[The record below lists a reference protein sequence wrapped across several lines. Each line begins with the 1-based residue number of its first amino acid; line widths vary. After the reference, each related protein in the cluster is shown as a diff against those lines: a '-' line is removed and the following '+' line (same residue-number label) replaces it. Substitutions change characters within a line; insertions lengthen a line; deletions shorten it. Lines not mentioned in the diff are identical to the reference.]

1 MIENAHIYFNQSGTP
16 VADKFD
22 DIYFSPF
29 DGLAEST
36 FVFVEK
42 NHIIERL
49 HNHDQNHFVIA
60 ETGFG
65 TGLNFLNTWQ
75 QFESCENKTVKK
87 LHFISFEK
95 YPIKKSDLEQ
105 SLAVWPSLKPY
116 AEQLVTLYPVAM
128 QGCHRLEFANGAIVL
143 DLWFGDIK
151 DTLPQICFQEK
162 GIIDAWYLDG
172 FTPRKNPDMWQQSLF
187 NAMADLGR
195 HNCTF
200 ATFTASSFVQKGL
213 IESGFN
219 VKKHKGFGYK
229 REMISG
235 RLTTV
240 NNKFSEPKYYPRDSA
255 EIKKVAIIGGGIAT
269 ASLALSLSKRSA
281 EFEVFC
287 KDDKVA
293 MGASHNHQGA
303 LYPHLQANF
312 SRESQF
318 YAHCFFYARRCFDD
332 ILAKGYEF
340 PYQWCGVL
348 LHGINAEKQKR
359 QKSLIDQNNWPSE
372 LIRYVTPEQASNI
385 ANVITPYSG
394 LFIEQGGWINP
405 PKLVEAML
413 DCSQANNPF
422 TINTNTKIEKFYQK
436 ENLWYLFDGQKEHGP
451 FSQIIV
457 AAGEHSDIFEQ
468 TKSLDLHPVRGQ
480 VSHIKATEQSA
491 KLSTVLCH
499 KGYFTP
505 QYLDHHCIG
514 ATFTKNSKKTHI
526 SEDDNDTNLKQVTDF
541 YGECEFTQGLNDI
554 TSAKAAIRCTSFDH
568 MPLVGQITDIKNY
581 QSSFATLRHGSKY
594 GYLPYNSSTSGLY
607 VFTGLGA
614 RGLCSAPLSAEL
626 LCSEMFNEPL
636 PIDLAMNEALH
647 PARFIVRDLKR
658 NKI

>member
-22 DIYFSPF
+22 DIYFSTD
-29 DGLAEST
+29 DGLAESS

-42 NHIIERL
+42 NRIIERFC
-49 HNHDQNHFVIA
+49 NHDQNHFAIA

-75 QFESCENKTVKK
+75 QFENSENKTVKK

-95 YPIKKSDLEQ
+95 YPIKKSDLAQ
-105 SLAVWPSLKPY
+105 SLAAWPSLKPY
-116 AEQLVTLYPVAM
+116 AEQLVDLYPVAM
-128 QGCHRLEFANGAIVL
+128 QGCHRLEFSNGSIVL
-143 DLWFGDIK
+143 DLWFGDIQ

-172 FTPRKNPDMWQQSLF
+172 FAPSKNPDMWQQSLF
-187 NAMADLGR
+187 NGMANLGR

-200 ATFTASSFVQKGL
+200 ATFTASGFVRRGL
-213 IESGFN
+213 IEAGFE
-219 VKKHKGFGYK
+219 VKKHKGFGRK

-235 RLTTV
+235 QL
-240 NNKFSEPKYYPRDSA
+240 NNANDKFSEPKYYPRDNVD
-255 EIKKVAIIGGGIAT
+255 INKIAIIGGGIAT
-269 ASLALSLSKRSA
+269 SSLALSLSKRNT

-287 KDDKVA
+287 KDEKVA

-318 YAHCFFYARRCFDD
+318 YAHSFFYARRCFDEV
-332 ILAKGYEF
+332 LAKGYEF

-372 LIRYVTPEQASNI
+372 LINFVSPEQASAI
-385 ANVITPYSG
+385 ANVDTPYSG
-394 LFIEQGGWINP
+394 LFIKHGGWINP

-413 DCSQANNPF
+413 AYSQSNKAF
-422 TINTNTKIEKFYQK
+422 KLHTNTKIEKYYQK
-436 ENLWYLFDGQKEHGP
+436 DNAWYLFDGKNEYGP
-451 FSQIIV
+451 YSQVII
-457 AAGEHSDIFEQ
+457 AAGEHSDTFEQ

-480 VSHIKATEQSA
+480 VSHVKATAKSA
-491 KLSTVLCH
+491 KLATVLCH
-499 KGYFTP
+499 KGYLTP

-514 ATFTKNSKKTHI
+514 ATFTKNSKETHI
-526 SEDDNDTNLKQVTDF
+526 SDDDNNINLKQVTDF
-541 YGECEFTQGLNDI
+541 YGDCEFSSGLNNI

-568 MPLVGQITDIKNY
+568 MPLVGQVTDIDNY
-581 QSSFATLRHGSKY
+581 QTSFATLRHGSKY
-594 GYLPYNSSTSGLY
+594 GYLPYQTSTPGLY
-607 VFTGLGA
+607 IFTGLGA

-626 LCSEMFNEPL
+626 LCSELFNEPL
-636 PIDLAMNEALH
+636 PIDLAMNQALH

-658 NKI
+658 NKV

>member
-16 VADKFD
+16 VANKFD
-22 DIYFSPF
+22 DIYFSI
-29 DGLAEST
+29 DNGLAEST

-42 NHIIERL
+42 NKIIERL
-49 HNHDQNHFVIA
+49 HDHDQNHFVIA

-75 QFESCENKTVKK
+75 QFESSDNKTVKK

-95 YPIKKSDLEQ
+95 YPIKKSDLVK
-105 SLAVWPSLKPY
+105 SLAAWPNLKPY
-116 AEQLVTLYPVAM
+116 TEKLIALYPVAM
-128 QGCHRLEFANGAIVL
+128 QGCHRLEFASGTIVL

-172 FTPRKNPDMWQQSLF
+172 FAPSKNPDMWQQSLF

-195 HNCTF
+195 DNCSF
-200 ATFTASSFVQKGL
+200 ATFTASGFVRRGL
-213 IESGFN
+213 IKAGFN
-219 VKKHKGFGYK
+219 VQKHKGFGRK
-229 REMISG
+229 REMICG
-235 RLTTV
+235 QLTKA
-240 NNKFSEPKYYPRDSA
+240 NDKFSEPKYYPR
-255 EIKKVAIIGGGIAT
+255 EGVNINKIAIIGGGIAT
-269 ASLALSLSKRSA
+269 ASLALSLSKRDA
-281 EFEVFC
+281 QFEVFC

-318 YAHCFFYARRCFDD
+318 YAHSFFYARRCFDE
-332 ILAKGYEF
+332 ILTQGYTF

-359 QKSLIDQNNWPSE
+359 QQSLIEQNNWPNE
-372 LIRYVTPEQASNI
+372 LISYVSPEQASDI
-385 ANVITPYSG
+385 ANVVTPYSG
-394 LFIEQGGWINP
+394 LFIKHGGWINP
-405 PKLVEAML
+405 PKLIEAML
-413 DCSQANNPF
+413 SYSQANKLF
-422 TINTNTKIEKFYQK
+422 TINTKIKIEKFYQK
-436 ENLWYLFDGQKEHGP
+436 ANLWYLFDGKIEHGP
-451 FSQIIV
+451 YSQVIV
-457 AAGEHSDIFEQ
+457 AAGEHSDTFKQ

-480 VSHIKATEQSA
+480 VSHVKATEKSA
-491 KLSTVLCH
+491 EISTVLCH
-499 KGYFTP
+499 KGYITP
-505 QYLDHHCIG
+505 QYLNHHCIG
-514 ATFTKNSKKTHI
+514 ATFTKNSKETHI
-526 SEDDNDTNLKQVTDF
+526 SEDDNNINLKQVTDF
-541 YGECEFTQGLNDI
+541 YGECEFTDDLNDI

-568 MPLVGQITDIKNY
+568 MPLIGQITDIKNY
-581 QSSFATLRHGSKY
+581 QKSFATLRHGSKY
-594 GYLPYNSSTSGLY
+594 GYLSYNSSTSGLY
-607 VFTGLGA
+607 IFTGLGA
-614 RGLCSAPLSAEL
+614 RGLCSAPLGAEL

-636 PIDLAMNEALH
+636 PIDLAMSEALH